1 MKILKIILKI
11 ILTGIGSFAF
21 VYCLTAFCHADFNFK
36 NWSAADRFIT
46 EAIAIIMAIF
56 ICGAIITCPFL
67 DKD

>member
-1 MKILKIILKI
+1 MKILKIILI
-11 ILTGIGSFAF
+11 GIGSFAF

-36 NWSAADRFIT
+36 NWSAVDRFIT
-46 EAIAIIMAIF
+46 EAIAIF